1 MTADST
7 LAYSKI
13 VERYAHFFD
22 RPEVRL
28 RFLNHT
34 LAQQSASRERA
45 DRALSRIGFIKS
57 TRVYDQLLKLWL
69 YHLIFQELGSL
80 LPSASKERR
89 QILRL
94 KGRAPFTARF
104 FFRCYQFRRAFVAV
118 GVLALAATLFGVY
131 TGATWSARQF
141 NGYLAS
147 RQTTLKNPASS
158 AGGQYTASAQTGAAR
173 HLPDY
178 NPGKVW
184 VVEQKDNFE
193 RYSNGAR
200 ILNDFA
206 TENRPRGFYVFRQG
220 EAERAGGLKSEPV
233 GIVYHTSEN
242 DMLPFTPDN
251 SASIE
256 TRSRGLLEFVRKNK
270 SYNYVIDRFG
280 QIYRIVHDEDAA
292 NHAGNSVW
300 SSEQGTYV
308 GLNESFIG
316 VCFETTME
324 AESTGEQLTEA
335 QLVAGR
341 LLTQVLRSRHHIDDA
356 NCVTHGLVS
365 INPTQMLICFHHDW
379 ARGFPFEAFGLSD
392 KYRVAPASV
401 AEFGF
406 TADEEVVAKLGG
418 AMWPGVASGEE
429 QFRQRATQAGT
440 KESTLRERM
449 RDAYRQQM
457 ELQRQE
463 RVAAN
468 KGNRG
473 NKGNEESKGTEGNHA
488 VTPANAQALD

>member
-7 LAYSKI
+7 LIYSRI
-13 VERYAHFFD
+13 VERYAHYFD

-28 RFLNHT
+28 RFLHNT

-45 DRALSRIGFIKS
+45 DAVLSRLGFLKR
-57 TRVYDQLLKLWL
+57 TKLYDQLLKLWL
-69 YHLIFQELGSL
+69 YHLIFQELGKL
-80 LPSASKERR
+80 LPTATAQRS

-94 KGRAPFTARF
+94 KGRAPVTARLIF
-104 FFRCYQFRRAFVAV
+104 GCYQFRRAVGAVCVVLVA
-118 GVLALAATLFGVY
+118 ASLFGIY
-131 TGATWSARQF
+131 AGAAWSARQL
-141 NGYLAS
+141 NGYLAARYKTS
-147 RQTTLKNPASS
+147 KTNGS
-158 AGGQYTASAQTGAAR
+158 GGNAYRASAQTGAAK

-178 NPGKVW
+178 KAEKIW
-184 VVEQKDNFE
+184 MVEQKENFE

-206 TENRPRGFYVFRQG
+206 TENRPRGFHVFRDG
-220 EAERAGGLKSEPV
+220 KASNEGGLKREPI

-280 QIYRIVHDEDAA
+280 QIYRIVRDEDAA

-300 SSEQGTYV
+300 ASGQGTYV

-316 VCFETTME
+316 VCFETTMA
-324 AESTGEQLTEA
+324 AEGTGEQLTEA

-341 LLTQVLRSRHHIDDA
+341 LLTQVLRSRHQIEDA

-365 INPTQMLICFHHDW
+365 INPTKMLIAFHHDW

-392 KYRVAPASV
+392 KYLLAPASV
-401 AEFGF
+401 SEFGF
-406 TADEEVVAKLGG
+406 QTDEEVLAKLGG
-418 AMWPGVASGEE
+418 AMWPGVALGEE
-429 QFRQRATQAGT
+429 QFRRRAEQSQT
-440 KESTLRERM
+440 KEDALRERM
-449 RDAYRQQM
+449 RDLYREQM
-457 ELQRQE
+457 ESQRRE
-463 RVAAN
+463 RAATN
-468 KGNRG
+468 GGDGIEPVTSTR
-473 NKGNEESKGTEGNHA
+473 A
-488 VTPANAQALD
+488 VE

>member
-7 LAYSKI
+7 LIYSRI

-28 RFLNHT
+28 RFLHNT
-34 LAQQSASRERA
+34 LTQQSASRERA
-45 DRALSRIGFIKS
+45 DAALSRLGFIKR
-57 TRVYDQLLKLWL
+57 TRLYDQVLKLWL
-69 YHLIFQELGSL
+69 YHLIFQELNKH
-80 LPSASKERR
+80 LPSASKQRR

-94 KGRAPFTARF
+94 TGRAPVTARLI
-104 FFRCYQFRRAFVAV
+104 FRCYQFRRAGVAV
-118 GVLALAATLFGVY
+118 CVVLFAASLFGVG
-131 TGATWSARQF
+131 TGAVWSARKV
-141 NGYLAS
+141 NGYLTS
-147 RQTTLKNPASS
+147 RYQTTKTNGS
-158 AGGQYTASAQTGAAR
+158 GGNAYRVSAQTGAAK

-178 NPGKVW
+178 KSEKIW
-184 VVEQKDNFE
+184 LVEQKENFE

-206 TENRPRGFYVFRQG
+206 TENRPRGFYVFKDG
-220 EAERAGGLKSEPV
+220 KASEDGGLKREPV

-280 QIYRIVHDEDAA
+280 QIYRIVRDEDAA

-300 SSEQGTYV
+300 SSAQGTYV

-316 VCFETTME
+316 VCFETTMA
-324 AESTGEQLTEA
+324 AEGTGEQLTEA

-341 LLTQVLRSRHHIDDA
+341 LLTQVIRSRHQIDDA

-365 INPTQMLICFHHDW
+365 VNPTKMLICFHHDW

-392 KYRVAPASV
+392 KYLIAPASV
-401 AEFGF
+401 SEFGF
-406 TADEEVVAKLGG
+406 QTDEEILAKLGG
-418 AMWPGVASGEE
+418 AMWPGVAAGEE
-429 QFRQRATQAGT
+429 QFRRRAEQEQAR
-440 KESTLRERM
+440 EETLRERM
-449 RDAYRQQM
+449 RDLYRKRM
-457 ELQRQE
+457 ESQRKE
-463 RVAAN
+463 RAATNGGDGIEPVASE
-468 KGNRG
+468 R
-473 NKGNEESKGTEGNHA
+473 A
-488 VTPANAQALD
+488 VE